1 MNRVIKAGML
11 GLAGWTVVTAA
22 VAAGPEAV
30 VKGDRVNLR
39 ARPQLT
45 AEVVAQ
51 ANEGDRLITR
61 AISNGWVEVAVPAAV
76 DVWVHR
82 DFVKEGRAVAKLNVR
97 GGAGINFNTLAT
109 LGKGEAVQV
118 RGEFGEW
125 LKIAPPAAASLWVNE
140 ELVEVVRPKPV
151 PPPVV
156 APKPPPVVARPPVP
170 PTPPEP
176 AAVPPPVPPA
186 APSAVPYVPED
197 VRLAPVNNQGRP
209 VVREGRLRAVLL
221 ALNRPSRYHLV
232 REQGNQQEIICYLR
246 GNEAQLRNLEERR
259 MRIRGREYFVQGARY
274 PMIVVDEIALLG
286 DQ

>member
-11 GLAGWTVVTAA
+11 ALAGWTVVTAA

-51 ANEGDRLITR
+51 ASEGDRLMTR

-156 APKPPPVVARPPVP
+156 APKPPPVVARPPMP
-170 PTPPEP
+170 PTPPET